1 VSFYLEFL
9 RQVVRKRNACR
20 QSKFSEELSV
30 MRKLPPRRL
39 DAFRIQFVTV
49 TKWST
54 IRISGNVYTV
64 PSRLI
69 GERLEVQIHAEQI
82 ELLYK
87 GRIVERLARL
97 RGNHRQRIDY
107 RHISESLLKKPGA
120 FARYLYREALFPGV
134 EFRRCYDAIV
144 EGAVRAPDLEYARIL
159 HLATCTMESKVSAA
173 IQDLLGRGQVPR
185 YELLRALVEPSDLT
199 ACPEL
204 ELVAPDLA
212 VYDDLIGPQEEVR
225 DLQEVALLEVAP

>member
-1 VSFYLEFL
+1 
-9 RQVVRKRNACR
+9 
-20 QSKFSEELSV
+20 

-54 IRISGNVYTV
+54 IRISGNVYSV

-69 GERLEVQIHAEQI
+69 GERLEAQIHAEQI

-87 GRIVERLARL
+87 GRIVERLVRL

-107 RHISESLLKKPGA
+107 RHVSESLLKKPGA
-120 FARYLYREALFPGV
+120 FARYLYREALFPAV

-144 EGAVRAPDLEYARIL
+144 EGSVRAPDLEYARIL
-159 HLATCTMESKVSAA
+159 HLATSTMESKVSAA

-185 YELLRALVEPSDLT
+185 YELVRALVEPSDLT

-204 ELVAPDLA
+204 ELVVPDLA
-212 VYDDLIGPQEEVR
+212 VYDDLIGPQEEVL
-225 DLQEVALLEVAP
+225 DLQEAALLEVAP